1 MVSAHI
7 QLCVNNA
14 TYPLCLCPPETAS
27 ASPAVSAFNA
37 LLSLL
42 LLLLLLCPALLS
54 CSHHLTL
61 LPCLRY
67 T

>member
-14 TYPLCLCPPETAS
+14 TYPLCLCLRLPLPLPLS
-27 ASPAVSAFNA
+27 LLSM
-37 LLSLL
+37 LSLL
-42 LLLLLLCPALLS
+42 LLPLLLCPALLS

>member
-14 TYPLCLCPPETAS
+14 TYPLCLCLRLP
-27 ASPAVSAFNA
+27 PAVSAFNA
-37 LLSLL
+37 LLTLL